1 MRIRLFIAMA
11 AVMIMA
17 GLSVLVVSGSSHR
30 EAPLISQDPAAD
42 NTDVYA
48 WVDANDPSKV
58 NLVVNVYPGQEPG
71 GGPNFYRFS
80 DDVLYEIKIDN
91 NGDAKEDISFRFR
104 FDTETM
110 NPNTFLYN
118 TGPIT
123 SLDDPDLNVRQT
135 YSVVRVDARKKLEVL
150 GSDLATPPSNIGP
163 ASTPDYEALAAE
175 AVHDLGN
182 GVTVFAGPRDDPF
195 FVDLGSVFDLLTI
208 RPGAPGNAGGGVDGL
223 GGFNV
228 QTIAIQVPIAQLT
241 AMHDEHDEDD
251 KDEDDQDDED
261 DGKVDK
267 AVSSIIGVWATSSRQ
282 KVRVLRKDGEAPRNS
297 GRWAQTSRLGMPLVN
312 EVVIPLKD
320 KDRFNASKPNKDGQ
334 FLEYVTDPEIAGLL

>member
-1 MRIRLFIAMA
+1 M
-11 AVMIMA
+11 
-17 GLSVLVVSGSSHR
+17 
-30 EAPLISQDPAAD
+30 
-42 NTDVYA
+42 
-48 WVDANDPSKV
+48 
-58 NLVVNVYPGQEPG
+58 
-71 GGPNFYRFS
+71 
-80 DDVLYEIKIDN
+80 LYEIKIDN